1 MNGTLFSGRAS
12 AYETGR
18 SGYPQ
23 ALLDHL
29 YGAEGLSPASVVAD
43 VGAGTG
49 KLTRELLARG
59 STVYAVEPDAGMLAR
74 ARAALSDYPRFFP
87 VAATAEHTTL
97 ADASVDWVTCASAFH
112 WLDAPAFAAECRRIL
127 RPQGRVLLLWLVRD
141 AEDPFN
147 RAHAAVLAAHCPGFT
162 GLSHGHDACAPHL
175 NRFFRGSFSALRFDA
190 SVLQGRE
197 AFVQRSLSSSYAPR
211 PGQPE
216 YGPLISALE
225 ALFEAHQQEGQVLV
239 RTSCAAYLGCV

>member
-1 MNGTLFSGRAS
+1 MGGTLFSGRAG
-12 AYETGR
+12 AYEAGR

-49 KLTRELLARG
+49 KLTRELLAR
-59 STVYAVEPDAGMLAR
+59 AQ
-74 ARAALSDYPRFFP
+74 AALSNYPRFFP

-141 AEDPFN
+141 AEDAFN

-175 NRFFRGSFSALRFDA
+175 NRFFRGPFSALRFDS